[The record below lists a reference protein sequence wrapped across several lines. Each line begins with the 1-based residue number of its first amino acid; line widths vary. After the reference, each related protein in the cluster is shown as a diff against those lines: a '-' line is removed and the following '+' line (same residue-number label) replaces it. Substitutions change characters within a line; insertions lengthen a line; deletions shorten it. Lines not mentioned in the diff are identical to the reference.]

1 MKRPPGGRVN
11 LGRILRDK
19 LDVTRTRRKGIFAG
33 NGGIVYK
40 DKDVLLEFLVT
51 GT

>member
-1 MKRPPGGRVN
+1 MN

-33 NGGIVYK
+33 SGGIVYK